1 MENDTFNLEA
11 INKPRVSEIFPSLT
25 KAVEENLTDFV
36 AQICASETIVQE
48 KLAFVY
54 SLRGNLG
61 ESGTYWISLKA
72 HYFPYFSRLGPTDY
86 HNICWI
92 LER

>member
-11 INKPRVSEIFPSLT
+11 IDKPRVSEIFPSLT
-25 KAVEENLTDFV
+25 KAVDENLTDFV

-61 ESGTYWISLKA
+61 EFGTNKVPLKA
-72 HYFPYFSRLGPTDY
+72 HYLPYFSRLGPPDY
-86 HNICWI
+86 HNICRI